1 MHAIARSWAQAFVAA
16 ACFLVAG
23 VGCTPDAGAVTPQQ
37 APEFAGT
44 GQWFNSAPRTMADLR
59 GKVVLVEFWT
69 YTCINC
75 LHVMPQVKQ
84 WHARYAKDGL
94 VVVGVHTP
102 EFDEEH
108 VAANVQNAIATYGI
122 RYPVVQDND
131 YKTWDA
137 WGNRFWPALYL
148 VDRSGKVVYRHYG
161 EGGYAQTEARI
172 QALLG
177 TH

>member
-1 MHAIARSWAQAFVAA
+1 MNAVRALVASL
-16 ACFLVAG
+16 CLLVAG
-23 VGCTPDAGAVTPQQ
+23 VGCTPAAGVEPARP

-44 GQWFNSAPRTMADLR
+44 GQWFNSAPRTMAGLR

-75 LHVMPQVKQ
+75 LHVLPHVKQ
-84 WHARYAKDGL
+84 WHADYARKGL

-108 VAANVQNAIATYGI
+108 DPANVRAAIDRLGV

-131 YKTWDA
+131 YRTWDA
-137 WGNRFWPALYL
+137 WGNRFWPAVYL
-148 VDRSGKVVYRHYG
+148 IDRTGKVVYRHYG
-161 EGGYAQTEARI
+161 EGDYDLTEARI
-172 QALLG
+172 QQLLASP
-177 TH
+177 

>member
-1 MHAIARSWAQAFVAA
+1 MNFTKSLMAA
-16 ACFLVAG
+16 ACFAVAG
-23 VGCTPDAGAVTPQQ
+23 AGCTPAASGATPEA
-37 APEFAGT
+37 APEFTGT
-44 GQWFNSAPRTMADLR
+44 GQWFNSPPLTMDGLR

-75 LHVMPQVKQ
+75 IHVLPHVKR
-84 WHARYAKDGL
+84 WHAQYAPKGL

-108 VAANVQNAIATYGI
+108 DPANVRAAIDRLGV

-137 WGNRFWPALYL
+137 WHNRFWPAVYL
-148 VDRSGKVVYRHYG
+148 VDRDGKVVYRHYG
-161 EGGYAQTEARI
+161 EGDYDVTEAHIRK
-172 QALLG
+172 LLAN
-177 TH
+177 

>member
-1 MHAIARSWAQAFVAA
+1 MIRLRNWAQACAA
-16 ACFLVAG
+16 SLCLIVAG
-23 VGCTPDAGAVTPQQ
+23 VGCTPEAGARPPAP
-37 APEFAGT
+37 APEFVGT
-44 GQWFNSAPRTMADLR
+44 GQWFNSPPLTMAGLR
-59 GKVVLVEFWT
+59 GKAVLVEFWT

-75 LHVMPQVKQ
+75 LHVMPQVRQ

-108 VAANVQNAIATYGI
+108 VAANVEAAIGRYDI

-137 WGNRFWPALYL
+137 WQNRFWPALYL
-148 VDRSGKVVYRHYG
+148 VDRGGNVVYRHYG

-172 QALLG
+172 QSLLASP
-177 TH
+177 